1 MNTALLITTTPNR
14 QAVLSQALEAA
25 GWLVTIATTPR
36 TALECLR
43 QQQLCAVFCDDQLRG
58 ASPPGFLTWT
68 QRLQPEA
75 RFYQFGAADT
85 WRSAGS
91 ALPAAFLSYPPIPAE
106 LPLPAGKQPT
116 PSQLDDA
123 DNMPLSGNTGLI
135 SLPQL
140 LEFLSIS
147 RRDAVISL
155 HGGHGQVFV
164 KGATVLHAS
173 HQAAGVLSTGLNAMA
188 ELISLQ
194 DSDFVVQEFTQ
205 PARATVNLPVAG
217 AVTEAARQADER
229 RRDRAVV
236 RQVLQLEPALLAI
249 AVGYHLASAP
259 SDGHGD
265 ANRLF
270 LTAVALLNSNR
281 TQLGAPVRSVSLTGD
296 NLSLAVQL
304 YGQGR
309 LAALAAR
316 GNRGAQLLQLLESVT
331 GSQD

>member
-14 QAVLSQALEAA
+14 QALLNQALEAA
-25 GWLVTIATTPR
+25 GWLVTTATTPR
-36 TALECLR
+36 AALECLR
-43 QQQLCAVFCDDQLRG
+43 QQKLGAVFCDDPLRG

-68 QRLQPEA
+68 QRLQPGTK
-75 RFYQFGAADT
+75 FYQFGAADA

-91 ALPAAFLSYPPIPAE
+91 ALPAAFLSYPPILAE
-106 LPLPAGKQPT
+106 LPLPAGRQPT
-116 PSQLDDA
+116 AAQIDDA
-123 DNMPLSGNTGLI
+123 DSMPLSGNTGLI

-147 RRDAVISL
+147 RRDALVSL
-155 HGGHGQVFV
+155 HGGRGQLFV
-164 KGATVLHAS
+164 KDAMVLHAS
-173 HQAAGVLSTGLNAMA
+173 HQTAGVLSTGLNALA

-194 DSDFVVQEFTQ
+194 DCEFVVQEFTQ
-205 PARATVNLPVAG
+205 PPRNTINLPVTG
-217 AVTEAARQADER
+217 AVTEAARQADEQ

-236 RQVLQLEPALLAI
+236 QQLLQREPAPLAI

-265 ANRLF
+265 ASRLF

-281 TQLGAPVRSVSLTGD
+281 TQLGAPVRSVCLSGD
-296 NLSLAVQL
+296 NLSLAVHL

-316 GNRGAQLLQLLESVT
+316 GNRGAQLLQLLEIVT